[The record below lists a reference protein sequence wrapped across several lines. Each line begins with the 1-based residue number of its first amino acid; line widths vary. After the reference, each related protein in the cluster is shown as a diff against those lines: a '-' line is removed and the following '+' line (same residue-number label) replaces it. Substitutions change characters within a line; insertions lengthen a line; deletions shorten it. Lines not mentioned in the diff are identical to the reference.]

1 MLNYWL
7 FIGSELIFIVLKLS
21 MDCQRKRILDRH
33 GEVSKELLDIYV
45 KAAQIHEP
53 AGADEEN
60 TFSLEITENDS
71 RQDVL
76 QRVLDIGRY
85 FGGSSFFLIKS
96 SSATQ

>member
-1 MLNYWL
+1 MSYFVNYI

-53 AGADEEN
+53 AGEDEEN

-76 QRVLDIGRY
+76 QRVLDIA
-85 FGGSSFFLIKS
+85 K
-96 SSATQ
+96 QC

>member
-1 MLNYWL
+1 MSYFVNYI

-33 GEVSKELLDIYV
+33 GEVSKEILDIYV

-60 TFSLEITENDS
+60 TFGLEITENDS

-76 QRVLDIGRY
+76 QKVLDIT
-85 FGGSSFFLIKS
+85 KEC
-96 SSATQ
+96 